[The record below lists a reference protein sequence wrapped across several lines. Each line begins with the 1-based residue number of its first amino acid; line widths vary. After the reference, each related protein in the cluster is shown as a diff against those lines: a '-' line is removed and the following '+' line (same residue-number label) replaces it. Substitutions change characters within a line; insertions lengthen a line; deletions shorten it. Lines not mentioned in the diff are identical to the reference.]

1 MSRTQHGSKGSHYE
15 FWTARPGNRH
25 GVSGYGAVAKHFTHR
40 RERRAG
46 ARLTRKEAE
55 AA

>member
-1 MSRTQHGSKGSHYE
+1 MSRTRHGSKSAHYE

-25 GVSGYGAVAKHFTHR
+25 GCSGYGAQAKHFTHR

-46 ARLTRKEAE
+46 ARLTRAEVE